1 MGYPQYCVLERLKAS
16 VLKYPD
22 KVLYNDTAET
32 VTFRQA
38 DELSDRIGSFL
49 LSRGATKRP
58 VVVMTDRSVLTPVC
72 FFGAVK
78 AACFYAPLDHTVP
91 ATRMEQVLS
100 VIDSMPRVE
109 AEWVQNKNERRT
121 RFAEILKGD
130 DYSLILC
137 MMKGLYEEKGRRS
150 NEGKRLMS
158 ADERAFSTARQLLRQ
173 EFSTVLGIPEDSVE
187 EFIQSRLAG
196 RK

>member
-1 MGYPQYCVLERLKAS
+1 MDINIGDIVVYGGTQLCRVDSKEDKCFDGVTHEVYIKLVPVDEPGSSYFVREDKFGERTR
-16 VLKYPD
+16 P
-22 KVLYNDTAET
+22 
-32 VTFRQA
+32 
-38 DELSDRIGSFL
+38 L
-49 LSRGATKRP
+49 LTK
-58 VVVMTDRSVLTPVC
+58 
-72 FFGAVK
+72 
-78 AACFYAPLDHTVP
+78 
-91 ATRMEQVLS
+91 EQVLS

-137 MMKGLYEEKGRRS
+137 MMKGLYEERGRRS
-150 NEGKRLMS
+150 SEGKRLMS

-173 EFSTVLGIPEDSVE
+173 EFSTVLGIPEDTVE

-196 RK
+196 RE